1 VQPINGFHQALTFTC
16 KALPAAATCATPTV
30 SLDGSSAASTTIT
43 ISTTARTVAASI
55 DPLSG
60 LLVLLLSISS
70 IVSLN
75 ICRRGKSQ
83 NKMSS
88 WPGLLAV
95 LLVMVC
101 ISCGGGGSS
110 GPPPPPPPTGTPA
123 GTYTVTLVGTSGSIS
138 HSATVTLVVN

>member
-1 VQPINGFHQALTFTC
+1 
-16 KALPAAATCATPTV
+16 
-30 SLDGSSAASTTIT
+30 
-43 ISTTARTVAASI
+43 
-55 DPLSG
+55 
-60 LLVLLLSISS
+60 VLLLSISS